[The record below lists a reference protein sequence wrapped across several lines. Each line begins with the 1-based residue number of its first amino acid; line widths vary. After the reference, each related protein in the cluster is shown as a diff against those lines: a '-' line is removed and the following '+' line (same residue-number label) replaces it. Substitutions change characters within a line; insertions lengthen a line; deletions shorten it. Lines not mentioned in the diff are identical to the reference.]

1 MLTPLQ
7 QAIDLIQKSQKILI
21 PLPENIDG
29 DNLGCALALALALGK
44 LNKKTD
50 IVSLEPIP
58 EKLKFLPALDKIKN
72 ELTASRDFIISI
84 DTSENKIAK
93 LRYET
98 ADKTLKIYLT
108 TPARVEQK
116 DIKLEPGPFAYDLIV
131 VLGAP
136 DLESLGRLHEQNT
149 ELFFDKPILNIDH
162 QAANEHFGE
171 INLIEPTAAAD
182 AEIIARLI
190 EKIRPDLIDQE
201 IATCL
206 LTGLIAAT
214 RSFQNINTT
223 PQALNLAS
231 LLISRGAAQE
241 TIIQRLYKT
250 KPLNSLRLWGRLLG
264 KAELDEKQKTIWL
277 PTAADDFTA
286 TATTSQNLFFILE
299 ETEDYF
305 PQINRLFILWPGD
318 NGLIEVLAQ
327 IKQPEILQQ
336 LNLQFGGTAK
346 NNRALFKLSAPDMA
360 QAKEQIKRILE
371 SSNIA

>member
-149 ELFFDKPILNIDH
+149 ELFFDKPMPPPTP
-162 QAANEHFGE
+162 
-171 INLIEPTAAAD
+171 NLSPA
-182 AEIIARLI
+182 
-190 EKIRPDLIDQE
+190 
-201 IATCL
+201 
-206 LTGLIAAT
+206 
-214 RSFQNINTT
+214 
-223 PQALNLAS
+223 
-231 LLISRGAAQE
+231 
-241 TIIQRLYKT
+241 
-250 KPLNSLRLWGRLLG
+250 
-264 KAELDEKQKTIWL
+264 
-277 PTAADDFTA
+277 
-286 TATTSQNLFFILE
+286 
-299 ETEDYF
+299 
-305 PQINRLFILWPGD
+305 
-318 NGLIEVLAQ
+318 
-327 IKQPEILQQ
+327 
-336 LNLQFGGTAK
+336 
-346 NNRALFKLSAPDMA
+346 
-360 QAKEQIKRILE
+360 
-371 SSNIA
+371 